1 MTIFEGKTIE
11 KAIAS
16 GLLQLGVDQ
25 NSVRVDV
32 ISEGKRGFLGFGAQ
46 PARVELTLKE
56 AVTAAAKASG
66 DDTEAFIDN
75 VVAVGSGDTT
85 AAPAEPKTTAKKAD
99 RPVRDNDAGIA
110 AVQNY
115 LETTIAALGINVK
128 VQSRKERGGV
138 VFDMEADKDAL
149 LIGKHGKTINALQ
162 FLAQTL
168 FNHRGRSKWTITLN
182 VGDYRERRQRALLNL
197 AQRSVREV
205 VASGKPVYLDPMP
218 SFERKIL
225 HKELADNE
233 FVTTRSEGTD
243 PRRFVVV
250 VPKRR

>member
-1 MTIFEGKTIE
+1 MTTFEGKTIE
-11 KAIAS
+11 KAIAT
-16 GLLQLGVDQ
+16 GLLQLGVPQDA
-25 NSVRVDV
+25 VRVDV
-32 ISEGKRGFLGFGAQ
+32 IDEGKRGFLGLGAR

-66 DDTEAFIDN
+66 DDTEAFIDDAT
-75 VVAVGSGDTT
+75 AVSAGDEDANTVI
-85 AAPAEPKTTAKKAD
+85 ADVKQPLQRPA
-99 RPVRDNDAGIA
+99 RDNDAGIA

-115 LETTIAALGINVK
+115 LETTVAALGINVT
-128 VQSRKERGGV
+128 VQSRKVRGGV
-138 VFDMEADKDAL
+138 IFDMAADKDAL

-168 FNHRGRSKWTITLN
+168 FNHRGRAKWTITLN
-182 VGDYRERRQRALLNL
+182 VGDYRQRRERALLNL

>member
-25 NSVRVDV
+25 DAVRVDV

-46 PARVELTLKE
+46 PARVELTLKA

-66 DDTEAFIDN
+66 GDTETFMDN
-75 VVAVGSGDTT
+75 VAAVGSGDAT
-85 AAPAEPKTTAKKAD
+85 AAPVQAAAKRDA
-99 RPVRDNDAGIA
+99 RPARDNDAGIA

-115 LETTIAALGINVK
+115 LETTIAALGINVTVK
-128 VQSRKERGGV
+128 ARKECGGV

>member
-1 MTIFEGKTIE
+1 MTTFEGKTIE
-11 KAIAS
+11 KAIAT
-16 GLLQLGVDQ
+16 GLLQLGVPQDA
-25 NSVRVDV
+25 VRVDV
-32 ISEGKRGFLGFGAQ
+32 IDEGKRGFLGLGAR

-66 DDTEAFIDN
+66 DDTEAFIDDATAVSAGDEDAN
-75 VVAVGSGDTT
+75 TVVADVKQPLQR
-85 AAPAEPKTTAKKAD
+85 PA
-99 RPVRDNDAGIA
+99 RDNDAGIA

-115 LETTIAALGINVK
+115 LETTVAALGINVT
-128 VQSRKERGGV
+128 VQSRKVRGGV
-138 VFDMEADKDAL
+138 IFDMAADKDAL

-168 FNHRGRSKWTITLN
+168 FNHRGRAKWTITLN
-182 VGDYRERRQRALLNL
+182 VGDYRQRRERALLNL